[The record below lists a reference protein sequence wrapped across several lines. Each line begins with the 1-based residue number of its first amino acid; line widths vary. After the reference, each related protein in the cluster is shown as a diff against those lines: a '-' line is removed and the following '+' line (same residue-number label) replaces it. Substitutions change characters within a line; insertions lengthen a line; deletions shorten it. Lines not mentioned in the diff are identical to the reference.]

1 MRNAVLFIAL
11 AFLALTPTSGA
22 LAAAPSSA
30 DPFTVTGIQVDA
42 SAASAVEAQNIAID
56 SGRQRA
62 WTTLIHRL
70 AKQEDWAK
78 IPPLD
83 DQAIQRLIASYLPV
97 NERRSTTRYSASMT
111 YTFNADAVRRILRA
125 QNVAYTDMAAHPILI
140 VPLDPHYEAHGA
152 WTNAF
157 FNPRYSHAAVPLN
170 LPIPDAPTVSALSSV
185 SFDFVQWSQLQG
197 IASRVRADDAMLLLL
212 VNAKGKVSVKLRYL
226 GPGAPWTIPDVDV
239 PEPAGAPPAKIAADA
254 AEAAAAAVIEAWKAH
269 AAIDFSKRFRL
280 VAEVHV
286 DSLEDW
292 GTMQQKLATVPTITD
307 IGVEAMDIGEARLA
321 ISYVGTAQQLKDAI
335 SQAGYDLENDDGGW
349 TLAPLPEPATASTP

>member
-11 AFLALTPTSGA
+11 AFLALTPVSGA
-22 LAAAPSSA
+22 LAAPPA

-42 SAASAVEAQNIAID
+42 SAASAAEAQNIAID

-83 DQAIQRLIASYLPV
+83 DQAITRLIASYLPLDV
-97 NERRSTTRYSASMT
+97 RRSTTRYSASMT
-111 YTFNADAVRRILRA
+111 YTFNADAVRRMLRG
-125 QNVAYTDMAAHPILI
+125 QNIAYTDMAAHPILI
-140 VPLDPHYEAHGA
+140 VPLSPHYEAHGA

-170 LPIPDAPTVSALSSV
+170 LPIPDAPTIAALGSV
-185 SFDFVQWSQLQG
+185 SFDFAQWSQLQA
-197 IASRVRADDAMLLLL
+197 IAGRVRADSAMLLLL

-226 GPGAPWTIPDVDV
+226 SSGAPWTVPDVDV

-254 AEAAAAAVIEAWKAH
+254 AEAAATAVIEAWKAH
-269 AAIDFSKRFRL
+269 AAIDFSRRFKL
-280 VAEVHV
+280 TAEVHV
-286 DSLEDW
+286 DALEDW

-307 IGVEAMDIGEARLA
+307 IGVEAMDIGEARIA

-335 SQAGYDLENDDGGW
+335 AQAGYDLENGDSGW
-349 TLAPLPEPATASTP
+349 TLAPLPPPATASTP

>member
-1 MRNAVLFIAL
+1 MRNAVLFAAL
-11 AFLALTPTSGA
+11 AFLAVTPA
-22 LAAAPSSA
+22 LAGPPA

-70 AKQEDWAK
+70 TKQEDWAK

-83 DQAIQRLIASYLPV
+83 DEAIQRLIASYLPV
-97 NERRSTTRYSASMT
+97 NVRRSTTRYSASMI
-111 YTFNADAVRRILRA
+111 YTFNADAVRRMLRT

-170 LPIPDAPTVSALSSV
+170 LPIPDAQTVSALAQV
-185 SFDFVQWSQLQG
+185 SFDSAQWSQLQG
-197 IASRVRADDAMLLLL
+197 IAGRVGADDAMLLLL
-212 VNAKGKVSVKLRYL
+212 VGAKGKVTVKLRHL
-226 GPGAPWTIPDVDV
+226 GIGAPWTVADVDV

-254 AEAAAAAVIEAWKAH
+254 AQAAAAAVIDAWKAH

-280 VAEVHV
+280 TAEVHV

-292 GTMQQKLATVPTITD
+292 GAMQQKLATIPTITD
-307 IGVEAMDIGEARLA
+307 IGVVAMDIGEARIS
-321 ISYVGTAQQLKDAI
+321 ISYVGSAQQLKDAI
-335 SQAGYDLENDDGGW
+335 TQAGYDLESSDGGW
-349 TLAPLPEPATASTP
+349 TLAPLPPPATASTP